1 MGMAPLPA
9 QQTCGDWAAGAKSCT
24 PGHALPTRWTGLAV
38 CLQHWL
44 PPSACPC
51 RSRAHRDLKELV
63 NLLVSFFPPFKSLS
77 GSAAK
82 PPFPSLL
89 IVSAGLTAPTPASS
103 AAAGYG
109 QPGSTLPLASNPPP
123 PRGHGHHGGPQLA
136 PGSPLEL
143 GFQLVFGVLD
153 GVEDPQPA
161 SGAPQSRHW
170 GSPAHIGGPQMALG
184 GFLSQHW
191 AVPRWHW
198 GPGWHWGPQPMLD
211 ILASVGGPLT
221 LLEGPSQCRGPHLVL
236 GVPDQL

>member
-9 QQTCGDWAAGAKSCT
+9 RQTCGDWAAGAKSCT
-24 PGHALPTRWTGLAV
+24 PGHALPSQWTGLAV

-44 PPSACPC
+44 PPAACPC

-109 QPGSTLPLASNPPP
+109 QPGGTLPLASNP

-136 PGSPLEL
+136 LGSPLEL

-161 SGAPQSRHW
+161 SGHPSRHW

-191 AVPRWHW
+191 GSLDGIEGPSWHW
-198 GPGWHWGPQPMLD
+198 GPPTLLEDLTRCWGPQLV
-211 ILASVGGPLT
+211 LVV
-221 LLEGPSQCRGPHLVL
+221 PSQYW
-236 GVPDQL
+236 GVSR